1 MLSIEHNPR
10 IDVIAAKM
18 KNRML
23 KPEPVPELKSTIKL
37 ARRKSAV
44 HRMRDA

>member
-10 IDVIAAKM
+10 TDVIAAKM

-23 KPEPVPELKSTIKL
+23 KPEPVPGLKSTIKL
-37 ARRKSAV
+37 VKRKRAV
-44 HRMRDA
+44 QKMRDA